1 MSAKPRLN
9 KGSPARGADF
19 VLLRGDGRPHV
30 GRSAKIGER
39 GLAMGPDPILGAVA
53 FVIVLVGAGWVPL
66 VARPPQAA
74 PGSQE
79 SPAFNEFRQRVRQ
92 YVELQNALQSS
103 LPGLRTTKLRK
114 EIVERQQALGQK
126 IREARSNAKQGDIF
140 TPEISEQFNRVI
152 RREFQGSNGPN
163 VRKTIQQGEPVDY
176 LRLTVNRAYPEN
188 VPLTT
193 VPPALLLNLPQ
204 LPKEVA
210 YRIVGHDFAL
220 QDTEAR
226 LIVDFIPG
234 AIP

>member
-1 MSAKPRLN
+1 MRPR
-9 KGSPARGADF
+9 
-19 VLLRGDGRPHV
+19 
-30 GRSAKIGER
+30 
-39 GLAMGPDPILGAVA
+39 PILRAVT
-53 FVIVLVGAGWVPL
+53 FLMLLVGARCVPL
-66 VARPPQAA
+66 LARHPQAA

-79 SPAFNEFRQRVRQ
+79 SPAFNEFRERVQQYLKLQR
-92 YVELQNALQSS
+92 ALQSS

-114 EIVERQQALGQK
+114 EIVERRQALAQK

-140 TPEISEQFNRVI
+140 TPEISEQFRRVI
-152 RREFQGSNGPN
+152 RSKFQGSNAPN
-163 VRKTIQQGEPVDY
+163 VRQTIRQGEPVKH
-176 LRLTVNRAYPEN
+176 LRLRVNSAYPEN
-188 VPLTT
+188 LPLTT